1 MKKLTR
7 IENGLYCFLVTF
19 DPTREV
25 VNVVGLNA
33 VGASSA
39 TSKMPSDSEE
49 PPLSQSGQSIANS
62 VTVDAPSVS
71 PAEQP
76 AQTTEELNAQST
88 EPSAVEPTRTSEPE
102 VMKKALPPRR
112 EYRPNDLLTRK
123 EAAEYLGVAD
133 RTLAIWKCTGR
144 YDLPY
149 VKIGRLVKYKKAD
162 LDKFIEYMK
171 HESIAWKKKER

>member
-1 MKKLTR
+1 MTKLTR

-19 DPTREV
+19 DPTREI
-25 VNVVGLNA
+25 VNVVDLNSLGTSN
-33 VGASSA
+33 VPSEVASSSDA
-39 TSKMPSDSEE
+39 QSKGQLETSIVNSD
-49 PPLSQSGQSIANS
+49 
-62 VTVDAPSVS
+62 
-71 PAEQP
+71 
-76 AQTTEELNAQST
+76 TEEARSVPQEKPST
-88 EPSAVEPTRTSEPE
+88 ETTTAQQKDSIELPAVEPTRTREKVVVRSAP
-102 VMKKALPPRR
+102 PPRR
-112 EYRPNDLLTRK
+112 EYSPNDLLTRK